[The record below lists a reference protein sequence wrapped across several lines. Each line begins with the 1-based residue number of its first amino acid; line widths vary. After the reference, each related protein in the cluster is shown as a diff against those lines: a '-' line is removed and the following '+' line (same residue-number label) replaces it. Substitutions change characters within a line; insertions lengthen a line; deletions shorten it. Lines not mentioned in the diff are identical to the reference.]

1 MSKTKSEKDQKD
13 QAKRNALRAALV
25 GTKQKRKT
33 VRVDAFGHEIELRQS
48 TLKSVLDAIDSS
60 DKEATKAQVI
70 NYLIENAYVPDTDLL
85 LFEKGDEP
93 QILDWPFGKEFV
105 KVQEAMN
112 DLMGIDITK
121 AEKEVKKNPLPE
133 PS

>member
-1 MSKTKSEKDQKD
+1 M
-13 QAKRNALRAALV
+13 
-25 GTKQKRKT
+25 
-33 VRVDAFGHEIELRQS
+33 RQS

>member
-1 MSKTKSEKDQKD
+1 MSKTKSEKD

-25 GTKQKRKT
+25 GTKQVRKT
-33 VRVDAFGHEIELRQS
+33 IRVMAFGHEIELRQS
-48 TLKSVLDAIDSS
+48 TLKSVLDSIDNS
-60 DKEATKAQVI
+60 DGQATKVQVV
-70 NYLIENAYVPDTDLL
+70 NYLIDNAYVPDTDLL

-93 QILDWPFGKEFV
+93 QILDWPFGDEFV

-112 DLMGIDITK
+112 TLMGIDITK
-121 AEKEVKKNPLPE
+121 AEKEIKDNPLDE